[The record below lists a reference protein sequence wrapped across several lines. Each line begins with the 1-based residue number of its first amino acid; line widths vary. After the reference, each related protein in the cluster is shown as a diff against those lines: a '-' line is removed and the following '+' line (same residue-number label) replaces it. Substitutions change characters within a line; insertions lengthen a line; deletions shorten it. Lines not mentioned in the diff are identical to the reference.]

1 MTLANIRALF
11 EVALNSQFG
20 GYGVPVSWDNV
31 NESPPANANNTWAQV
46 TLTFTSMATPV
57 LCLDESAMEEIR
69 GTVQINIWGM
79 RANGMRVLEE
89 LGGLTAKTLNE
100 IKWTAY
106 DDPNIKSAFCGSS
119 DGPQS
124 LLDDENP
131 WAGVV
136 VTAPFIARV

>member
-57 LCLDESAMEEIR
+57 LCIDESAMEEIR

-89 LGGLTAKTLNE
+89 LGGVTAKTLNE
-100 IKWTAY
+100 IKWTATTT
-106 DDPNIKSAFCGSS
+106 PISS
-119 DGPQS
+119 QRF
-124 LLDDENP
+124 
-131 WAGVV
+131 A
-136 VTAPFIARV
+136 APLMAHSRCWMTKTHGLVLW